1 MTQVNKNINKLLKS
15 FMEYKGFNQ
24 KQLGN
29 FLGISEAQI
38 SRKLNQERNY
48 TIDEIILIANKLN
61 FKIDRLIGRRYN
73 ERNRKWEF
81 KK

>member
-73 ERNRKWEF
+73 ERKRKWEF